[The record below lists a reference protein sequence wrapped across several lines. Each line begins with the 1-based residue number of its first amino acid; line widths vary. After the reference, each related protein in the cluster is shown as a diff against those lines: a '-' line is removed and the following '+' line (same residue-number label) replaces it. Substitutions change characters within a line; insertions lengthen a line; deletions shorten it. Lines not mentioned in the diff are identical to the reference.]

1 MRHDLSAGAT
11 MADFW
16 VQEAQTWVNETYGS
30 VPGFTPVEAD
40 GITGWR
46 TMFALTRGL
55 QVELGITALSDNFG
69 ATTTARFTS
78 QVGTITPR
86 TPASNVVRILRCALW
101 CKGYQGGDVRD
112 GAFDDALALAVVQVL
127 RDLGLPGTEPAVDV
141 KIMRS
146 LLTLDA
152 YLTVPGGSDA
162 VRALQQWLNARYLSR
177 LDFAVVPC
185 DGRYAR
191 DVQRGLM
198 LGVQYEIGMADG
210 VANGNFGPGTQAG
223 LRGPAYVEP
232 GSTDTGTAFVRLF
245 QGALLCNGYATPF
258 DGVFGA
264 GTSEAVAAFQAF
276 AQLARTGVGDFAT
289 WASLLVSS
297 GDPDRPG
304 TAADTSTPLTRAMA
318 DALHEAGYRTVG
330 RYMSVAAKRYRRAE
344 LDDLVAAGLTTFPI
358 YQEYG
363 NEAKYFTDEIGYGH
377 GLAAARRARQLGI
390 AAGAV
395 IHFAVDYD
403 ATADDIDA
411 RVLRYFEG
419 VNRGIGAARAGEY
432 RVGVYGSR
440 NVCARVCARELAVS
454 AFVAGMSRG
463 WSGNL
468 GFPLPPQWAYDQV
481 QTLTVGTGHAVV
493 TIDKVIRS
501 PRAEPVGADGL
512 VETPRG
518 TDDAGFH
525 QMFWSLTQ
533 LRFEAEVALRPA
545 SQEARAEADDLVLH
559 HAQTGE
565 HASAAWSAYTPL
577 AEERVSDA
585 AAAELAAARARFL
598 ATPPPAANG
607 TDYDGD
613 LAHLAASARAW
624 SVWGLPDDPALVA
637 RGDLGSWALDL
648 VALWAEYAEARE
660 AGGEPR
666 GGAAAWLADRIGT
679 GTGALTRAD
688 LVADVDAYLVASA
701 RESDPDRGVAD
712 AVREILVR
720 SAQDPAWRYAA
731 FVDARFGGRH
741 ATARD
746 AVANLLDPR
755 TPWRDGPVAQ
765 FSGTRRPGERSA
777 AVTSRRELRGEARAV
792 AQAFVTV
799 LWRLA
804 GRPLS

>member
-1 MRHDLSAGAT
+1 

-16 VQEAQTWVNETYGS
+16 VQEAQTWVNTTYGA
-30 VPGFTPVEAD
+30 VPGYTPVEVD
-40 GITGWR
+40 GRTGWR
-46 TMFALTRGL
+46 TVFALTRGL

-69 ATTTARFTS
+69 ATTTARFAA
-78 QVGTITPR
+78 QVGTLTPQS
-86 TPASNVVRILRCALW
+86 PASNVVRILRCALW

-112 GAFDDALALAVVQVL
+112 GVFDDALALAVVRVL
-127 RDLGLPGTEPAVDV
+127 QDLGLPGTTPAVDV
-141 KIMRS
+141 KVMKS
-146 LLTLDA
+146 LLTMDA
-152 YLTVPGGSDA
+152 YLTVPGGRDA
-162 VRALQQWLNARYLSR
+162 VRAFQQWLNARYLSR

-232 GSTDTGTAFVRLF
+232 GSTDERTAFVRLF
-245 QGALLCNGYATPF
+245 QGALLCNGYDTPL
-258 DGVFGA
+258 DGTFGA
-264 GTSEAVAAFQAF
+264 GTSEAVAAFQDF
-276 AQLARTGVGDFAT
+276 VQLAPTGVGDFAT

-304 TAADTSTPLTRAMA
+304 TAADTSTPLTPAMA
-318 DALHEAGYRTVG
+318 AALHDAGYRTVG
-330 RYMSVAAKRYRRAE
+330 RYMSVATKRYRRAE
-344 LDDLVAAGLTTFPI
+344 LDDVLAAGLTTFPI
-358 YQEYG
+358 YQEFG
-363 NEAKYFTDEIGYGH
+363 NEAKYFTEEIGYGH
-377 GLAAARRARQLGI
+377 GLAAARRARQLGFRP
-390 AAGAV
+390 GAV

-403 ATADDIDA
+403 ATNDDIDA

-419 VNRGIGAARAGEY
+419 VNRGVGAARAGEY

-481 QTLTVGTGHAVV
+481 QTLTVGAGAGVV

-501 PRAEPVGADGL
+501 PRAEPVDADGL

-525 QMFWSLTQ
+525 QTFWSLTQ
-533 LRFEAEVALRPA
+533 LRFEAEVALRAA
-545 SQEARAEADDLVLH
+545 SDEARTHTDDLVLH
-559 HAQTGE
+559 HAQTGRY
-565 HASAAWSAYTPL
+565 ATTAWAAYTPL
-577 AEERVSDA
+577 AETLLPDPA
-585 AAAELAAARARFL
+585 ASEIAAARARFL
-598 ATPPPAANG
+598 ATPPPAANPA
-607 TDYDGD
+607 DYDGD

-624 SVWGLPDDPALVA
+624 SIVGFADDPATVS

-648 VALWAEYAEARE
+648 VALWAEYAAARE
-660 AGGEPR
+660 AGSEPR
-666 GGAAAWLADRIGT
+666 GGANAWLADRIGT

-688 LVADVDAYLVASA
+688 LVADVDAYLVARA
-701 RESDPDRGVAD
+701 READPARGVAD
-712 AVREILVR
+712 VLREILVR
-720 SAQDPAWRYAA
+720 SVEDPAWRFAA

-741 ATARD
+741 VTARS
-746 AVANLLDPR
+746 AVAALVDTR

-777 AVTSRRELRGEARAV
+777 AVTSRRELGGEARAV